1 MMNRPEMLVAYYA
14 CFATG
19 AVAAPLRTAFTFAE
33 LAPMLQR
40 LRPSLYIGQSSLYSN
55 VAAIDTAIL
64 PSERRVILDDDG
76 ATRGVQSW
84 DMLKQPAPAVL
95 PTPAANEPAAL
106 INTSGSTGQPK
117 FVVHTLDTLAATMHL
132 LHKHFGLSADDVIVS
147 PLQLAHASGLFCSMS
162 FIQAGV
168 PFILLQTGSP
178 DIVLDNIERY
188 RATWLLGFPVQY
200 AGLLEAQ
207 QATPRD
213 VSSLRICLTGAD
225 ACPIDLQKRVTAA
238 LGAPLYNVWGASEV
252 VGQLTFG
259 LQPGPVIRITADA
272 QIRIVDGDGMDVAHG
287 DTGELLIRGKNVF
300 VGYWDDPAATAQSL
314 KNGWY
319 HTGDLMRRGDD
330 DELWFVSRKKDIII
344 RCGTNISPAE
354 IEEALVACH
363 PAVAEAGVV
372 GMSDPVLG
380 QRVFGFVKLAP
391 GAKEGV
397 VAEIMKNVAGRL
409 APYKIPEGLGVI
421 EAMPRN
427 ALGKVDRRALERM
440 TEEDAGARSRPEVV
454 PTRAHGEA
462 PARRVARR

>member
-1 MMNRPEMLVAYYA
+1 M
-14 CFATG
+14 
-19 AVAAPLRTAFTFAE
+19 
-33 LAPMLQR
+33 
-40 LRPSLYIGQSSLYSN
+40 
-55 VAAIDTAIL
+55 
-64 PSERRVILDDDG
+64 
-76 ATRGVQSW
+76 
-84 DMLKQPAPAVL
+84 
-95 PTPAANEPAAL
+95 
-106 INTSGSTGQPK
+106 
-117 FVVHTLDTLAATMHL
+117 HTVDTLAATTHL
-132 LHKHFGLSADDVIVS
+132 VCKYFSLSADDLVVS
-147 PLQLAHASGLFCSMS
+147 SLQLAHGSGLFCSLS

-213 VSSLRICLTGAD
+213 VSSLRICLTAAD

-287 DTGELLIRGKNVF
+287 DTGELLISGKNVF

-319 HTGDLMRRGDD
+319 HTGDLMRRGDE

-344 RCGTNISPAE
+344 RGGTNISPAE

-372 GMSDPVLG
+372 GMPDLVLG

-391 GAKEGV
+391 DAKEGV

-409 APYKIPEGLGVI
+409 APYKVPEGLGVI

-440 TEEDAGARSRPEVV
+440 TDEHAGAHPRPEAV
-454 PTRAHGEA
+454 PSRADSEA